1 MTVSQAGI
9 RTGDQV
15 IAVDG
20 RVFPSVAA
28 FAAYV
33 GSMPPGREI
42 SIDYMP
48 ANGGP
53 QDAQRV
59 GVRMG
64 GGTRDLASQS
74 APGHGGLTFGQKAAI
89 GAGAAALFGCYELGC
104 FSRKPATN
112 APQ

>member
-1 MTVSQAGI
+1 MNEPELAVQLLVPQYQTNPFRPSGYSI
-9 RTGDQV
+9 RRPEQT
-15 IAVDG
+15 
-20 RVFPSVAA
+20 P
-28 FAAYV
+28 
-33 GSMPPGREI
+33 M
-42 SIDYMP
+42 YMP

-64 GGTRDLASQS
+64 GGTRELASQS

-89 GAGAAALFGCYELGC
+89 GAGTAALFGCYELGC
-104 FSRKPATN
+104 FSRKPTTY